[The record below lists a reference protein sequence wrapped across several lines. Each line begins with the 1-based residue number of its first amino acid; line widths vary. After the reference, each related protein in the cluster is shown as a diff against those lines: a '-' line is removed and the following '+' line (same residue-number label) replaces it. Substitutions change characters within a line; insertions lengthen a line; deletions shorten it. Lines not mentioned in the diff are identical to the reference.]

1 MRMQCTSAIIYV
13 VLVGCG
19 PGKPSMQGESSEGG
33 ESTAGVST
41 TVAPT
46 SSGAV
51 PFFAEG
57 EAPAGLEHIGFC
69 SMP

>member
-1 MRMQCTSAIIYV
+1 
-13 VLVGCG
+13 
-19 PGKPSMQGESSEGG
+19 MQGESSEGG

-69 SMP
+69 SVP